1 MKDENSCF
9 ETLDDCMENYLR
21 PDSEVEEYACD
32 SCKNK
37 GEAYIQTE
45 IMESAQILVI
55 QIMRKKLVDNK
66 QKDLDGKIKYDKK
79 IKV

>member
-9 ETLDDCMENYLR
+9 ETLDECMENYR
-21 PDSEVEEYACD
+21 AESRMDEYACEH
-32 SCKNK
+32 CKNK

-55 QIMRKKLVDNK
+55 QIMRKKLVNFK
-66 QKDLDGKIKYDKK
+66 Q
-79 IKV
+79 